1 MALQNMLVYRIN
13 SGDSTY
19 PHYGNF
25 GIEIAGS
32 ITIDDSNGSRDWEFG
47 DDTHTGGSDVPDQD
61 VTQSS
66 VAGISIGDTVDSRYQ
81 YTFTGSD
88 GSSGNIYFLA
98 TNEANNYGPLIVSDT
113 PLDPSVTYRFRVF
126 DTDGAVPYNNLVTCF
141 TTGTMIETAGGAI
154 PVEALSTGDL
164 VQTLDDG
171 LQPIRWIGLRRLDAI
186 DLAQNTK
193 LRPVRIAAGALGNDK
208 PERDLV
214 VSPQHRVLVRS
225 RIAERMFD
233 NDETLV
239 PAGKL
244 VGLEGISVDDQADEV
259 TYFHILFDRHQIVFS
274 EGAATESLFLGEEA
288 LKAVSADARAEIAAL
303 FPDVLDPGFAPEP
316 ARPIPPSGRLMRKL
330 VARHA
335 RNQHPVQ

>member
-19 PHYGNF
+19 PHFGNF

-113 PLDPSVTYRFRVF
+113 PLNPGVTYTFGTF
-126 DTDGAVPYNNLVTCF
+126 NTDGAVAYNNLVTCF
-141 TTGTMIETAGGAI
+141 TTGTLIDTANGAVA
-154 PVEALSTGDL
+154 VEALSVGDL
-164 VQTLDDG
+164 VRTLDDG
-171 LQPIRWIGLRRLDAI
+171 LQPVRWIGVRGLDAI
-186 DLAQNTK
+186 DLRLNPR
-193 LRPVRIAAGALGNDK
+193 LRPVRIAAGALGDGK
-208 PERDLV
+208 PARDLV

-225 RIAERMFD
+225 RIARRMFD

-244 VGLEGISVDDQADEV
+244 IGLPGVTVDDGARDV
-259 TYFHILFDRHQIVFS
+259 TYFHILFDAHQIVFS
-274 EGAATESLFLGEEA
+274 EGAATESLYLGTEA
-288 LKAVSADARAEIAAL
+288 LKAVSGPARAEIGAL
-303 FPDVLDPGFAPEP
+303 FPFIFQPDYEP
-316 ARPIPPSGRLMRKL
+316 VPVRPIPPSGRLMRKL
-330 VARHA
+330 VSRHA
-335 RNQHPVQ
+335 RNRHPVQ